1 MEPNE
6 VSLINIVY
14 QWGAGGQFLSY
25 LIAQHTIPCL
35 DSAKK
40 RPAKQT
46 NDNEYLYTSY
56 HPFLN
61 RTHPELIKDFR
72 ALRSNKII
80 VIDCDSN
87 EALLCR
93 DFGIYKKDKEHL
105 DDNRFPDDFEKLK
118 SHLDLFKRKLDSA
131 YDRFIIISYTDL
143 FLLQKED
150 AIKKIFDFCCMTDI
164 DYKSIALQIKQ
175 YTETNLSN
183 LKKHGINTSKYNIRS
198 L

>member
-1 MEPNE
+1 MKSDD

-25 LIAQHTIPCL
+25 LISQHTIPCL
-35 DSAKK
+35 NSTKK
-40 RPAKQT
+40 RPAKRT
-46 NDNEYLYTSY
+46 DDNEYLYTSY
-56 HPFLN
+56 RPFLN
-61 RTHPELIKDFR
+61 RTHPELIQDFE

-80 VIDCDSN
+80 VIDCNRN

-93 DFGIYKKDKEHL
+93 DFGIYKKHKEHL
-105 DDNRFPDDFEKLK
+105 DDNQFPDDFEKLK
-118 SHLDLFKRKLDSA
+118 SHLDHFKRKLDSE
-131 YDRFIIISYTDL
+131 YDRFITVSYTDL

-150 AIKKIFDFCCMTDI
+150 VIKKLFDFCCMTDVNC
-164 DYKSIALQIKQ
+164 KSIASQIKE
-175 YTETNLSN
+175 YTEINLRN